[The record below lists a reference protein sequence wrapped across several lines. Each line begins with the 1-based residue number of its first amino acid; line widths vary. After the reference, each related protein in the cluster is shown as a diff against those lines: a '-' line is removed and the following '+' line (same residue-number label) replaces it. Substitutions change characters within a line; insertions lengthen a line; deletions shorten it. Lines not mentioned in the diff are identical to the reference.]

1 MSDCCS
7 TDNNECCDL
16 PKEKMAKPAPCPEC
30 LRKGKPVEHRT
41 PEHLLTEEAVQR
53 LSGEAYLF
61 CSTSSCPVVYFT
73 VDGSSVFHKPDLKV
87 LVTQKETADPVPVC
101 YCFDHSRAD
110 ILRELT
116 ETGSTTIPDRI
127 KAEVKAGTCA
137 CEIENPQG
145 SCCLGNVAQAVK
157 WAQGQIATDRPASAA
172 PALAIGEEGMAEKH
186 TSLVMSIGA
195 LAAGAL
201 ASICCLGP
209 AILGVIGLGTLGAA
223 GALEAYRPF
232 LLAGTFV
239 FLGSAFYFVYRKRE
253 VRCADGSCRREGA
266 GRGIKV
272 GLWGVTALAM
282 GAAFYPQLKSFA
294 IGACCV
300 ASKTTSQ
307 QAAIGTTRVE
317 DGVVIEVTGMT
328 CDGCAHTIKGALE
341 KVPGVKSAEV
351 SFEDQR
357 AVVRGDIGAADLS
370 RLVAAIKAAGY
381 GAIPEKT
388 MGPGPS

>member
-7 TDNNECCDL
+7 TDPNTCCDL
-16 PKEKMAKPAPCPEC
+16 PQERMAKPAPCPEC
-30 LRKGKPVEHRT
+30 HSTGKPVEHRT
-41 PEHLLTEEAVQR
+41 PEYLLTAATLQQ
-53 LSGEAYLF
+53 LSGDPYLF
-61 CSTSSCPVVYFT
+61 CSAPSCRVVYFT
-73 VDGSSVFHKPDLKV
+73 EDGSSVFHKPDLKV

-110 ILRELT
+110 IVRELA

-137 CEIENPQG
+137 CEIKNPQG

-157 WAQGQIATDRPASAA
+157 WAKMKVTSAQPASSAPTLAA
-172 PALAIGEEGMAEKH
+172 AEEGMAGKS
-186 TSLVMSIGA
+186 TSLVMGAGA
-195 LAAGAL
+195 LVAGAL
-201 ASICCLGP
+201 ASLCCVGP
-209 AILGVIGLGTLGAA
+209 ALLGVIGLGTLGAA

-239 FLGSAFYFVYRKRE
+239 LLGSAFYFVYRKHE
-253 VRCADGSCRREGA
+253 VRCADGSCRREDA
-266 GRGIKV
+266 GRGIKA

-300 ASKTTSQ
+300 PAEATAQ
-307 QAAIGTTRVE
+307 QAAIGSTRVE

-328 CDGCAHTIKGALE
+328 CTGCAHTIKGALE
-341 KVPGVKSAEV
+341 KVAGVKSAEV
-351 SFEDQR
+351 SFETNR
-357 AVVRGDIGAADLS
+357 AVVSGTWDTAGLK
-370 RLVAAIKAAGY
+370 RLIAAIKAAGY
-381 GAIPEKT
+381 GAAPAKNNT
-388 MGPGPS
+388 STP